1 MTYEN
6 EQLKKTMSMDKE
18 KLHCLEAALEEL
30 HKKGNLKLSRR
41 L

>member
-30 HKKGNLKLSRR
+30 HKKGN
-41 L
+41 